1 LHRYSEPVVITL
13 TEKVRRTLEKVVKE
27 MRVKENVY
35 GIGLFG
41 SRSRGDA
48 VSSSGVDLLILDRDK
63 FSDEYVE
70 RIEAGGL
77 LVDVDHVPKQWIYGP
92 IPPEADQ
99 KLYEMQILYD
109 RDWSLTNTKLLM
121 AKSYGSPERI
131 DIRTEAHVM
140 ESDIYLSRATS
151 AFSREDL
158 QSAHLF
164 AIAALES
171 ILKVLIEV
179 ALEPFS
185 SSRFLEKLDTSTQK
199 FSVQSLFGE
208 YLKTSGLDRADEASV
223 KEKVGLFKT
232 IWDEMSVA
240 ARRSSQALESAHFR
254 VRMKLGYYLN
264 PAFLSGAVM
273 RTGSL
278 IDSRTR

>member
-1 LHRYSEPVVITL
+1 MHRDSEPVVITL
-13 TEKVRRTLEKVVKE
+13 PEKVRRTLEKVVKE

-77 LVDVDHVPKQWIYGP
+77 LVDLDHVPKQWIYGP

-131 DIRTEAHVM
+131 DIRTEAHVV

-151 AFSREDL
+151 AFSREDF

-171 ILKVLIEV
+171 ILMVLIEV

-223 KEKVGLFKT
+223 KEKVRLFKT

-278 IDSRTR
+278 IDSRIR

>member
-1 LHRYSEPVVITL
+1 
-13 TEKVRRTLEKVVKE
+13 
-27 MRVKENVY
+27 
-35 GIGLFG
+35 
-41 SRSRGDA
+41 
-48 VSSSGVDLLILDRDK
+48 VSSSDVDLLILDRGK

-77 LVDVDHVPKQWIYGP
+77 LVDLDHVPKQWIYGP

-131 DIRTEAHVM
+131 DIRTEAHVV

-151 AFSREDL
+151 AFSREDF

-223 KEKVGLFKT
+223 KEKVRLFKT

-278 IDSRTR
+278 IDSRIR